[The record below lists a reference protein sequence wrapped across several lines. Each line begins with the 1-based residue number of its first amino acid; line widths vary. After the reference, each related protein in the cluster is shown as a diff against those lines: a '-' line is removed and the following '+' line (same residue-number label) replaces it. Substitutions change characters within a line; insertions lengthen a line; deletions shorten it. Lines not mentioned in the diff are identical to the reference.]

1 MDFCLLMNWKQRKE
15 NNMEDIIEYL
25 QEELDDIEE
34 MQKEGGKGDGV
45 IFISPDDANQILSAL
60 EENKRLRESL
70 EEINTSVEN
79 MESKNQLESLMIIL
93 QLRTIAKQALTTPEG
108 DNR

>member
-60 EENKRLRESL
+60 EENKRLREENQRLSNELDCIYEDAAGASL
-70 EEINTSVEN
+70 
-79 MESKNQLESLMIIL
+79 
-93 QLRTIAKQALTTPEG
+93 
-108 DNR
+108 